1 MSIFNNI
8 KALGLK
14 GYEVNVAN
22 GFWEG
27 DRNKGEMI
35 ALIQSELS
43 EAFLAL
49 DMGIMDD
56 KLPQFTGQMTELAD
70 VVIRI
75 ADYAEGFKLPIWEY
89 MDKVTSKAE
98 QWYWAHGEL
107 TTADLN
113 VVMAS
118 SEWFDQY
125 LYMNAACSMML
136 EALRK
141 PEKYGEIDGVS
152 AETHYLAVCLW
163 LACVYIYDNCE
174 YEGVDRDVAQT
185 LSSLDYLAF
194 VMKAKIDYNATRGY
208 KHGKTF

>member
-89 MDKVTSKAE
+89 LDKVTSKAE
-98 QWYWAHGEL
+98 KWYWAHGEL
-107 TTADLN
+107 ATADLN
-113 VVMAS
+113 VLMAN
-118 SEWFDQY
+118 EWFEQY
-125 LYMNAACSMML
+125 LYMNASCSMVL

-141 PEKYGEIDGVS
+141 PEKYGEINGVS
-152 AETHYLAVCLW
+152 AETHYLSVCLW

>member
-1 MSIFNNI
+1 MSIFSNL
-8 KALGLK
+8 KAIGLK

-27 DRNKGEMI
+27 TRNKGEMI

-49 DMGIMDD
+49 DSGVMDD

-75 ADYAEGFKLPIWEY
+75 ADYAEGFRLPVWDYLETI
-89 MDKVTSKAE
+89 TSRAE
-98 QWYWAHGEL
+98 KWFWAHGEF
-107 TTADLN
+107 TTDDLDPR
-113 VVMAS
+113 MAN
-118 SEWFDQY
+118 EWFEQY
-125 LYMNAACSMML
+125 LYMNASCSMVL

-141 PEKYGEIDGVS
+141 PEKYGEINGVS

-163 LACVYIYDNCE
+163 LVCTYVYDNCE
-174 YEGVDRDVAQT
+174 YEGLDKEVAQT
-185 LSSLDYLAF
+185 LSALDYMAY
-194 VMKAKIDYNATRGY
+194 VMKAKIDFNATRGY